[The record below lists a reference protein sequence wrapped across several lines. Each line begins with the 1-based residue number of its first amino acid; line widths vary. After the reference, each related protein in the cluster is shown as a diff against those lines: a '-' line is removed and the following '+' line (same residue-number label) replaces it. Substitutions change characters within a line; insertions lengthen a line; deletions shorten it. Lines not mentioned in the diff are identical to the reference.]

1 MQNIMDAGRAA
12 RGPSILIADDHPIMR
27 SALRAALAELSPAPR
42 FLEAGDAA
50 AVVAL
55 VGEHPDLDLVLL
67 DLHMPGVGTVGGVRA
82 LRERIPEI
90 PVAVV
95 SGEDEPGVAAELLRI
110 GVAGYIPKT
119 DAPVIIVSA
128 VRLMLAGGVYAPTR
142 LLRAAPPTAPGPA
155 NGSGL
160 TDRQL
165 EVIRLLAKGQ
175 SNKEIARELGIT
187 EGTVK
192 VHLLSVFRVLGVRN
206 RTAAVVTAQR
216 YLG

>member
-1 MQNIMDAGRAA
+1 MHSVMDAGRAA

-27 SALRAALAELSPAPR
+27 SALRAAQVELSPSPR

-67 DLHMPGVGTVGGVRA
+67 DLHMPGVGSVAGVRA
-82 LRERIPEI
+82 LRERIPEV

-119 DAPVIIVSA
+119 DAPAIIVSA

-142 LLRAAPPTAPGPA
+142 LLRAAAPPAPGA
-155 NGSGL
+155 GNGSGL

-175 SNKEIARELGIT
+175 SNKEIARALGIT